1 MFLWSFL
8 WMLRFLPSQCCLS
21 CFTFQCGNVSSLFS
35 YISSS
40 AMLAFYYSAWSEFWT
55 VEGST
60 GCTGDYCAPL
70 PLYGAKADDPLALW
84 WLSYM
89 LFTSF
94 FALNWHHIIRHCLNH
109 LICQLWQERD
119 STDTLRL
126 FIQHHTSFVP
136 NFTILHEHM
145 VDSAHCCVLHLLHL
159 PGSVCAAS
167 QQEGSVV
174 KHMVVFCALQKCK
187 TTYTCG
193 YMHFLNSQKWF
204 TIRAWD
210 IQLLENR
217 MVVWILIVCI
227 SL

>member
-35 YISSS
+35 YVSSS
-40 AMLAFYYSAWSEFWT
+40 AMLAFHYSAWSEFWT

-167 QQEGSVV
+167 QQEAVLLSIWLYSVHRKNAKPHIHAGTCTFLTLKSGSRFE
-174 KHMVVFCALQKCK
+174 HGIFN
-187 TTYTCG
+187 Y
-193 YMHFLNSQKWF
+193 
-204 TIRAWD
+204 
-210 IQLLENR
+210 
-217 MVVWILIVCI
+217 
-227 SL
+227 